1 MYAGNMGLAGHH
13 DLPVNRNEGLD
24 SFDGPPEESLSA

>member
-13 DLPVNRNEGLD
+13 DLPVDGNQGLD
-24 SFDGPPEESLSA
+24 PFDGPPEESLSA